1 MTKSVAKTYADF
13 ALPLS
18 LVSRADL
25 ERLVLE
31 FERVDNELTAADAR
45 HKLGAHKHFVPA
57 MSEALEDFLETN
69 NLEIE
74 GTREREGLRR
84 QLRLL
89 KDKVPVIHM
98 TFAVT
103 ADPES
108 LERLARWFRES
119 IHPQVVI
126 ATHLQPSLIAGVYL
140 RTPNHVH
147 DFSLRGAL
155 AGKHGLL
162 VNELEALRHA
172 S

>member
-1 MTKSVAKTYADF
+1 
-13 ALPLS
+13 
-18 LVSRADL
+18 
-25 ERLVLE
+25 
-31 FERVDNELTAADAR
+31 
-45 HKLGAHKHFVPA
+45 
-57 MSEALEDFLETN
+57 
-69 NLEIE
+69 
-74 GTREREGLRR
+74 
-84 QLRLL
+84 
-89 KDKVPVIHM
+89 M

-162 VNELEALRHA
+162 VNELEALLHA